1 MLALDEHLCKARL
14 LHNCKSFVQL
24 FIKPDAE
31 FEAFAWVFGLNWNFV
46 FAHTECSCD
55 ELSSWQCRVPYSGGL
70 RFCRQQK
77 RTFTLRGKLIKYY
90 GVQYLLS
97 FDDTRLNIYPQ

>member
-31 FEAFAWVFGLNWNFV
+31 FEAFAWVLGLNWNFV
-46 FAHTECSCD
+46 FAHTQNVAVMS
-55 ELSSWQCRVPYSGGL
+55 
-70 RFCRQQK
+70 
-77 RTFTLRGKLIKYY
+77 
-90 GVQYLLS
+90 
-97 FDDTRLNIYPQ
+97 